1 MQYSIKGKY
10 LLSSNTHKQII
21 VSLSAMPFDD
31 YATSESFDTSTVASD
46 DKVSVQRFLAHEQ
59 VSEEGSGVFVLDE
72 VSEADIPNDRYGDDS
87 KHIVGKSKSKT
98 ATKARSSKRLPST
111 QQVSTKR
118 AAKR

>member
-1 MQYSIKGKY
+1 
-10 LLSSNTHKQII
+10 
-21 VSLSAMPFDD
+21 MPFDD

-46 DKVSVQRFLAHEQ
+46 DKDSVQRFLADEQ

-72 VSEADIPNDRYGDDS
+72 VSEAEADIPNDRYGDDS
-87 KHIVGKSKSKT
+87 KHIGGKSKSKT
-98 ATKARSSKRLPST
+98 ATKAAKASSKRLPST

>member
-1 MQYSIKGKY
+1 
-10 LLSSNTHKQII
+10 
-21 VSLSAMPFDD
+21 MPFDD

-46 DKVSVQRFLAHEQ
+46 DKDSVQRFLADEQ

-72 VSEADIPNDRYGDDS
+72 VSEAEADIPNDRYGGDS
-87 KHIVGKSKSKT
+87 KHIGDKSKSKT
-98 ATKARSSKRLPST
+98 ATKAAKARSSKRLPST

>member
-1 MQYSIKGKY
+1 
-10 LLSSNTHKQII
+10 
-21 VSLSAMPFDD
+21 MPFDD

-46 DKVSVQRFLAHEQ
+46 DKDSVQRFLAHEQ

-72 VSEADIPNDRYGDDS
+72 VSEADIPSDRYGDDS
-87 KHIVGKSKSKT
+87 KHIGDKSKSKT
-98 ATKARSSKRLPST
+98 ATKAAKARSSKRLPST